1 MNTFFEKQLPYNQH
15 VRSKSVVDV
24 FIGRAFGNC

>member
-1 MNTFFEKQLPYNQH
+1 MLFSGKQLPYNQY